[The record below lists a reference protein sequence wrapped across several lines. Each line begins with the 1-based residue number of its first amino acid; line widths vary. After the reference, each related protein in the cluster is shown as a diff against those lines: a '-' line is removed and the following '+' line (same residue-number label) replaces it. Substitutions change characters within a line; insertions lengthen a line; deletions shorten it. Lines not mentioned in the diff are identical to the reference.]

1 MTKSD
6 LLKLLENVEIRK
18 ELIKTNVKRRRKKV
32 KVCIIPIGID

>member
-32 KVCIIPIGID
+32 KVCIILICID